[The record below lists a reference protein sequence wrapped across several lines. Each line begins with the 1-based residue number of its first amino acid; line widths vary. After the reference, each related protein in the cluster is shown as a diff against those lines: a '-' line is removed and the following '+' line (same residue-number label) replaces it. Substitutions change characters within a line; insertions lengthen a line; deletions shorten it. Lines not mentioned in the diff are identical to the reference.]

1 MKKGIKPLIASL
13 MLPSL
18 LMLGACGNNTDQTG
32 GEGKSDSGIQKRTL
46 RAGIGLPKE
55 HPEGQG
61 LVKFKELVEEKTD
74 GKITI
79 EPYFNAQLGDDQKMV
94 GGLQAGTLD
103 ITIPSTSPLVGT
115 VKQFGIFDFPFLF
128 NNGEEAD
135 AILDGPVG
143 KKVLDKLPQHD
154 LVGLA
159 YWENGFR
166 NLTNSVHPVSSI
178 EDFDGLKVR
187 TMQNEVHL
195 DVFKKLGANP
205 TPMPFSEVFTAL
217 EGQTI
222 DGQENPLATI
232 LSNKFHEVQ
241 DYLSLTKHVYT
252 PFVFLMSQMT
262 WEQLSE
268 KEQTIIKNA
277 AVEAGQYQR
286 KANRK
291 ANKEALNKLKEKGM
305 KVNELPQEEKKEIKT
320 LIQPIIDKYSK
331 KYGEA
336 LYQQMSEQ
344 LETIRN
350 KSE

>member
-1 MKKGIKPLIASL
+1 MKKKLKGL
-13 MLPSL
+13 MIGLAIPCL
-18 LMLGACGNNTDQTG
+18 VVLGACGSTETSG
-32 GEGKSDSGIQKRTL
+32 SSETGIQERTL

-61 LVKFKELVEEKTD
+61 LAKFKEIVEEKTD

-79 EPYFNAQLGDDQKMV
+79 DAYYNAQLGDDQKMV

-103 ITIPSTSPLVGT
+103 ITIPSTSPMVGT
-115 VKQFGIFDFPFLF
+115 IKQFGIFDFPFLF
-128 NNGEEAD
+128 NSGEEAD
-135 AILDGPVG
+135 AVLDGPVG
-143 KKVLDKLPQHD
+143 QKVLDKLPQHG

-166 NLTNSVHPVSSI
+166 NLTNSVHPVDSV
-178 EDFDGLKVR
+178 EDFEGLKIR

-232 LSNKFHEVQ
+232 LSNKFYEVQ

-252 PFVFLMSQMT
+252 PFVFLISKMT
-262 WEQLSE
+262 WDDLSE
-268 KEQTIIKNA
+268 EEQKIIKEA
-277 AVEAGQYQR
+277 AIEAGEYQR

-291 ANKEALNKLKEKGM
+291 ANEEALEELKAEGI
-305 KVNELPQEEKKEIKT
+305 KVNEFSQKEKEKIKE
-320 LIQPIIDKYSK
+320 LIQPVIDKYSK
-331 KYGEA
+331 KYGED
-336 LYQQMSEQ
+336 LYQQMNEQ
-344 LETIRN
+344 LKKMRGEN
-350 KSE
+350 